1 MGLHS
6 QNTERH
12 EGGTIQT
19 KEMPRGI
26 LIIRLVIASVIFAVS
41 AVVSMPVVVK
51 TILLVIASLV
61 AGYDLILG
69 AVNSVE
75 GKDYFN
81 ISIILVFVS
90 VIGFVIGYG
99 IEVAAMLILYKVGLV
114 LNDYVKERTVTS
126 AEELLRYRDT
136 EEIGRTVETANRPA
150 SGELEA
156 GEKINGAASFVLKIL
171 IGFAVLFAILAPLLT
186 HLTVRESIHRALSI
200 ILIATPASVML
211 SIPLIGIVGIFSAA
225 RFGVLFNK
233 ASSIEKLSDI
243 KTLIVD
249 KAGVLAEECPKL
261 LSVQSDVLDTNTFL
275 TFAAHAVYYS
285 EQPIAKVLSNAT
297 DGEYKLEV
305 VSNFSEIPGWGV
317 EVDIG
322 GAHVILATKELY
334 VSRGEAIPFESE
346 PSDCQIFYMMIA
358 NRYIGK
364 ITISNSTLDSAE
376 NLVADFKNNGIAKCI
391 LISEDGREDTAAF
404 ASKFGF
410 DDAYGELDTEKKL
423 ALIDS
428 ICSKT
433 AEGDMYLYSSG
444 IESHSKAEIDVRVS
458 KAGKYADALVNPNS
472 ISTMPAVFSVAD
484 RIRAVATENAI
495 FAMAVKAIL
504 VFLSINGWCNLWF
517 AMFIDSAAAIFTLLN
532 SIRVSSESLLKGMI
546 NRREEED
553 EFAEE

>member
-12 EGGTIQT
+12 EGGTIQA

>member
-12 EGGTIQT
+12 EGGTIQA

-114 LNDYVKERTVTS
+114 LNEYVKERTVTS

-376 NLVADFKNNGIAKCI
+376 NLVSDFKNNGIAKCI

-517 AMFIDSAAAIFTLLN
+517 AMFMDSAAAIFTLLN

-546 NRREEED
+546 NRREED

>member
-12 EGGTIQT
+12 EGGTIQA

-211 SIPLIGIVGIFSAA
+211 SVPLIGIVGIFSAA

-391 LISEDGREDTAAF
+391 LLSEDGREDTAAF

-546 NRREEED
+546 NRREED

>member
-12 EGGTIQT
+12 EGGTIQA

-114 LNDYVKERTVTS
+114 LNEYVKERTVTS

-517 AMFIDSAAAIFTLLN
+517 AMFMDSAAAIFTLLN

-546 NRREEED
+546 NRREED

>member
-12 EGGTIQT
+12 EGGTIQA

-114 LNDYVKERTVTS
+114 LNDYVKERTVAS

-472 ISTMPAVFSVAD
+472 ISTIPAVFSVAD

-495 FAMAVKAIL
+495 FAIAVKAIL

-546 NRREEED
+546 NRREED

>member
-12 EGGTIQT
+12 EGGTIQA

-504 VFLSINGWCNLWF
+504 VFLSINGLCNLWF

-532 SIRVSSESLLKGMI
+532 SIRVSSESLLI
-546 NRREEED
+546 NRREED

>member
-12 EGGTIQT
+12 EGGTIQA

-495 FAMAVKAIL
+495 FAIAVKAIL

-546 NRREEED
+546 NRREED

>member
-1 MGLHS
+1 M
-6 QNTERH
+6 
-12 EGGTIQT
+12 
-19 KEMPRGI
+19 
-26 LIIRLVIASVIFAVS
+26 
-41 AVVSMPVVVK
+41 
-51 TILLVIASLV
+51 
-61 AGYDLILG
+61 
-69 AVNSVE
+69 
-75 GKDYFN
+75 
-81 ISIILVFVS
+81 
-90 VIGFVIGYG
+90 
-99 IEVAAMLILYKVGLV
+99 
-114 LNDYVKERTVTS
+114 
-126 AEELLRYRDT
+126 
-136 EEIGRTVETANRPA
+136 
-150 SGELEA
+150 
-156 GEKINGAASFVLKIL
+156 
-171 IGFAVLFAILAPLLT
+171 
-186 HLTVRESIHRALSI
+186 
-200 ILIATPASVML
+200 
-211 SIPLIGIVGIFSAA
+211 
-225 RFGVLFNK
+225 LFNK

-322 GAHVILATKELY
+322 GAHVVLATKELY

-376 NLVADFKNNGIAKCI
+376 NIVADFKNNGIGKCI

-423 ALIDS
+423 ALIDN
-428 ICSKT
+428 ICAKAPGSN
-433 AEGDMYLYSSG
+433 MYLYSSG
-444 IESHSKAEIDVRVS
+444 IESHSKADIDVRVS
-458 KAGKYADALVNPNS
+458 KAGKYADALVSPNS
-472 ISTMPAVFSVAD
+472 ISTMPAAFSVAD
-484 RIRAVATENAI
+484 RIKAVAAENAI
-495 FAMAVKAIL
+495 FAIAVKAIL

-532 SIRVSSESLLKGMI
+532 SIRVSSDSLLKGMI
-546 NRREEED
+546 NRRQEED

>member
-12 EGGTIQT
+12 EGGTIQA

-334 VSRGEAIPFESE
+334 VSGGEAIPFESE

-391 LISEDGREDTAAF
+391 LISEEGREDTAAF

-472 ISTMPAVFSVAD
+472 ISTIPAVFSVAD

>member
-12 EGGTIQT
+12 EGGTIQA

-26 LIIRLVIASVIFAVS
+26 LIIRLVIASVVFAVS

-428 ICSKT
+428 ICSKA

-504 VFLSINGWCNLWF
+504 VFLSINGLCNLWF

-546 NRREEED
+546 NRREED

>member
-12 EGGTIQT
+12 EGGTIQA

-444 IESHSKAEIDVRVS
+444 IESHSKAEIDIRVS

-546 NRREEED
+546 NRREED

>member
-12 EGGTIQT
+12 EGGTIQA

-186 HLTVRESIHRALSI
+186 HLTVRESIHRALSV

-495 FAMAVKAIL
+495 FAMAIKAIL

>member
-12 EGGTIQT
+12 EGGTIQA

-532 SIRVSSESLLKGMI
+532 SIRVSSESLLKGII
-546 NRREEED
+546 NRREED

>member
-12 EGGTIQT
+12 EGGTIQA

-504 VFLSINGWCNLWF
+504 VFLSINGLCNLWF

-546 NRREEED
+546 NRREED

>member
-12 EGGTIQT
+12 EGGTIQA

-114 LNDYVKERTVTS
+114 LNDYVKERTVAS

-504 VFLSINGWCNLWF
+504 VFLSINGLCNLWF

-546 NRREEED
+546 NRREED

>member
-12 EGGTIQT
+12 EGGTIQA

-346 PSDCQIFYMMIA
+346 PS
-358 NRYIGK
+358 
-364 ITISNSTLDSAE
+364 
-376 NLVADFKNNGIAKCI
+376 
-391 LISEDGREDTAAF
+391 
-404 ASKFGF
+404 AS
-410 DDAYGELDTEKKL
+410 
-423 ALIDS
+423 I
-428 ICSKT
+428 
-433 AEGDMYLYSSG
+433 
-444 IESHSKAEIDVRVS
+444 
-458 KAGKYADALVNPNS
+458 
-472 ISTMPAVFSVAD
+472 
-484 RIRAVATENAI
+484 
-495 FAMAVKAIL
+495 
-504 VFLSINGWCNLWF
+504 
-517 AMFIDSAAAIFTLLN
+517 
-532 SIRVSSESLLKGMI
+532 
-546 NRREEED
+546 
-553 EFAEE
+553 

>member
-6 QNTERH
+6 QNTECPD
-12 EGGTIQT
+12 GGAIQA
-19 KEMPRGI
+19 KETPRGI

-41 AVVSMPVVVK
+41 AVVSMPVVVR

-61 AGYDLILG
+61 AGYDLILD

-114 LNDYVKERTVTS
+114 LNDYVKERTVMS
-126 AEELLRYRDT
+126 AEELLRYRDS

-156 GEKINGAASFVLKIL
+156 GEKINSAASFVLKIL

-211 SIPLIGIVGIFSAA
+211 SIPLVGIVGIFSAA

-305 VSNFSEIPGWGV
+305 VSNFSEIPGLGV

-322 GAHVILATKELY
+322 GAHVVLATKELY

-376 NLVADFKNNGIAKCI
+376 NIVADFKNNGIGKCI

-423 ALIDS
+423 ALIDN
-428 ICSKT
+428 ICAKAPGSN
-433 AEGDMYLYSSG
+433 MYLYSSG
-444 IESHSKAEIDVRVS
+444 IESHSKADIDVRVS
-458 KAGKYADALVNPNS
+458 KAGKYADALVSPNS
-472 ISTMPAVFSVAD
+472 ISTMPAAFSVAD
-484 RIRAVATENAI
+484 RIKAVAAENAI
-495 FAMAVKAIL
+495 FAIAVKAIL

-532 SIRVSSESLLKGMI
+532 SIRVSSDSLLKGMI
-546 NRREEED
+546 NRRQEED

>member
-12 EGGTIQT
+12 EGGTIQA

-114 LNDYVKERTVTS
+114 LNEYVKERTVTS

-546 NRREEED
+546 NRREED

>member
-12 EGGTIQT
+12 EGGTIQA

-114 LNDYVKERTVTS
+114 LNDYVKERTVAS

-472 ISTMPAVFSVAD
+472 ISTIPAVFSVAD

-495 FAMAVKAIL
+495 FAIAVKAIL

-532 SIRVSSESLLKGMI
+532 STRVSSESLLKGMI
-546 NRREEED
+546 NRREED

>member
-12 EGGTIQT
+12 EGGTIQA

-433 AEGDMYLYSSG
+433 PEGDMYLYSSG

-472 ISTMPAVFSVAD
+472 ISTIPAVFSVAD

>member
-1 MGLHS
+1 MFS
-6 QNTERH
+6 
-12 EGGTIQT
+12 
-19 KEMPRGI
+19 I
-26 LIIRLVIASVIFAVS
+26 LLPSIAQALSSAFFTRVIFAVS
-41 AVVSMPVVVK
+41 AVVSMPVVVR

-61 AGYDLILG
+61 AGYDLILD

-99 IEVAAMLILYKVGLV
+99 IEVAAMLILYRVGLV
-114 LNDYVKERTVTS
+114 LNDYVKERTVMS
-126 AEELLRYRDT
+126 AEELLRYRDS

-156 GEKINGAASFVLKIL
+156 GEKINSAASFVLKIL

-211 SIPLIGIVGIFSAA
+211 SIPLVGIVGIFSAA

-322 GAHVILATKELY
+322 GAHVVLATKELY

-376 NLVADFKNNGIAKCI
+376 NIVADFKNNGIGKCI

-423 ALIDS
+423 ALIDN
-428 ICSKT
+428 ICAKAPSN
-433 AEGDMYLYSSG
+433 MYLYSSG
-444 IESHSKAEIDVRVS
+444 IESHSKADIDVRVS
-458 KAGKYADALVNPNS
+458 KAGKYADALVSPNS
-472 ISTMPAVFSVAD
+472 ISTMPAAFSVAD
-484 RIRAVATENAI
+484 RIKAVAAENAI
-495 FAMAVKAIL
+495 FAIAVKAIL

-532 SIRVSSESLLKGMI
+532 SIRVSSDSLLKGMI
-546 NRREEED
+546 NRRQEED

>member
-12 EGGTIQT
+12 EGGTIQA

-517 AMFIDSAAAIFTLLN
+517 AMFMDSAAAIFTLLN

-546 NRREEED
+546 NRREED

>member
-12 EGGTIQT
+12 EGGTIQA

-150 SGELEA
+150 TGELEA

-433 AEGDMYLYSSG
+433 ADGDMYLYSSG

-495 FAMAVKAIL
+495 FAIAVKAIL

-546 NRREEED
+546 NRREED

>member
-12 EGGTIQT
+12 EGGTIQA

-546 NRREEED
+546 NRREED

>member
-12 EGGTIQT
+12 EGGTIQA

-114 LNDYVKERTVTS
+114 LNDYVKERTVAS

-517 AMFIDSAAAIFTLLN
+517 AMFMDSAAAIFTLLN

-546 NRREEED
+546 NRREED

>member
-12 EGGTIQT
+12 EGGTIQA

-114 LNDYVKERTVTS
+114 LNDYVKERTVAS

-305 VSNFSEIPGWGV
+305 VSNFSDIPGWGV

-517 AMFIDSAAAIFTLLN
+517 AMFMDSAAAIFTLLN

-546 NRREEED
+546 NRREED

>member
-12 EGGTIQT
+12 EGGTIQA

-26 LIIRLVIASVIFAVS
+26 LIIRLVIASVVFAVS

-546 NRREEED
+546 NRREED

>member
-12 EGGTIQT
+12 EGGTIQA

-504 VFLSINGWCNLWF
+504 VFLSINGLCNLWF

-532 SIRVSSESLLKGMI
+532 SIRVSSESLLKGII
-546 NRREEED
+546 NRREED

>member
-12 EGGTIQT
+12 EGGTIQA

-376 NLVADFKNNGIAKCI
+376 NIVADFKNNGIAKCI

-504 VFLSINGWCNLWF
+504 VFLSINGLCNLWF

-546 NRREEED
+546 NRREED